1 MDISSAYLM
10 AAVCAK
16 LHYVLRAPL
25 VQMVARFVRSRE
37 AASLKPIAS
46 QLFCCS
52 LRPIEHMFDLT
63 RACYTAKNFTT
74 KSGLRVRGGGC
85 FLTLQVLSLICPP
98 LWCQVLPSQ
107 KSIIVVSKTGLGYK
121 AKV

>member
-1 MDISSAYLM
+1 MICIKVMSM
-10 AAVCAK
+10 VPQIT
-16 LHYVLRAPL
+16 YVFALPEL
-25 VQMVARFVRSRE
+25 DM
-37 AASLKPIAS
+37 
-46 QLFCCS
+46 
-52 LRPIEHMFDLT
+52 
-63 RACYTAKNFTT
+63 YTAKNFTT